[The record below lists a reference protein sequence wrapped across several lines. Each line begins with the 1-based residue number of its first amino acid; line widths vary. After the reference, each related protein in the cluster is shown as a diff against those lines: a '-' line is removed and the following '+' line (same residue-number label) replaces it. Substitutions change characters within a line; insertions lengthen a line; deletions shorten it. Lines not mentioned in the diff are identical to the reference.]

1 MPTFNLWGTPASAV
15 KGGTVP
21 ATPVKVDAEMVK
33 KVEALLAF
41 AREQT
46 EYLYTEGTAGVLA
59 SMGKGTFNHKKGEKN
74 RINLVASA
82 TPTSK

>member
-46 EYLYTEGTAGVLA
+46 EYLYGRDSRGAGLDGEGDLQ
-59 SMGKGTFNHKKGEKN
+59 SQKRGKGVG
-74 RINLVASA
+74 
-82 TPTSK
+82 